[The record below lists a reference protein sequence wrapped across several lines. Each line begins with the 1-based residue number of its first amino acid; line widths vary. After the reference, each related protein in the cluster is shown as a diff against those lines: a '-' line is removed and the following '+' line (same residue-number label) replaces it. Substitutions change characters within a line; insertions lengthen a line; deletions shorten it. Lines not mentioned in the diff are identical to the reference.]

1 MDPELIAQI
10 ERIAELSAEELV
22 SLEGQLFAAFEEIE
36 AAEITAE
43 SVTSLREVAAALETI
58 RSTIATREEEAE
70 TLAAEVA
77 ALGRAARGEDDETE
91 ETSETDEAEADEAEG
106 DEGEEADEGEA
117 AEEAEPQAVAASST
131 SPTPL
136 ATLAGRSSR
145 MPRRNATTLSA
156 AADVPGWSAGARI
169 RPNDIGR
176 AFMAR
181 HEALRGGQTDGKFPV
196 VRLDYAGG
204 FGAQRTLGPNWSE
217 NHRRVRDVTGRQAIV
232 AAGGRCAP
240 SDVLWDLAMVSSP
253 ARPVRDAMA
262 RFGADRGG
270 LRYVSPPKLSAMAGA
285 VDIITEAE
293 DTEGATKPCLTVACG
308 ADRQVDVSAVTRCL
322 RLGNFNARFFP
333 EQTDTHLDL
342 VMAQH
347 AREADQELLRLMGT
361 STDTLNVTAETVL
374 GTFRDVMATILRAGA
389 GMRQRHRLE
398 DEVPL
403 HLIAPQW
410 LKANMI
416 TDLVRQAPGDDTY
429 ARARAII
436 ADGFRA
442 ANINVDW
449 SLEGATAAQ
458 SMSGAQID
466 GGALNG
472 WPTNVVM
479 YMYPEG
485 SWLFLDGG
493 TLDLGIVRDS
503 TLNLANDFQ
512 IFAETFEAAADIGVE
527 TLEITLDI
535 CPDGSSSLGIDINPC
550 ATGS

>member
-1 MDPELIAQI
+1 M
-10 ERIAELSAEELV
+10 
-22 SLEGQLFAAFEEIE
+22 
-36 AAEITAE
+36 
-43 SVTSLREVAAALETI
+43 
-58 RSTIATREEEAE
+58 
-70 TLAAEVA
+70 
-77 ALGRAARGEDDETE
+77 
-91 ETSETDEAEADEAEG
+91 
-106 DEGEEADEGEA
+106 
-117 AEEAEPQAVAASST
+117 AS
-131 SPTPL
+131 
-136 ATLAGRSSR
+136 R
-145 MPRRNATTLSA
+145 
-156 AADVPGWSAGARI
+156 
-169 RPNDIGR
+169 
-176 AFMAR
+176 
-181 HEALRGGQTDGKFPV
+181 
-196 VRLDYAGG
+196 
-204 FGAQRTLGPNWSE
+204 
-217 NHRRVRDVTGRQAIV
+217 TGRT
-232 AAGGRCAP
+232 G
-240 SDVLWDLAMVSSP
+240 
-253 ARPVRDAMA
+253 
-262 RFGADRGG
+262 
-270 LRYVSPPKLSAMAGA
+270 
-285 VDIITEAE
+285 E